1 MSSASGSEVKS
12 DSQLKYRHGAKELA
26 SAVHHALRTE
36 LRECTC
42 KQCLEMQ
49 KAYRKL
55 DNPVYVAG
63 RQQEQLIQPS
73 SHCPCCKH
81 LQNYHDPY
89 IHQRNNN
96 GPPVKLTS
104 TNLEALK
111 TVQASAD
118 HERIYSWI
126 EHNEKY
132 RSEMA
137 HPHVAESS
145 CDTPMSKRRHRPP
158 VVYNTTRPGS
168 SDYHGV
174 REPLPLEPLPDT
186 NLVLEEAKR
195 RLEDNSRGIS
205 RSSRKAG
212 RSSSRFV
219 LFKLCTGRLKVCTIV

>member
-1 MSSASGSEVKS
+1 MSSASGSDVKS
-12 DSQLKYRHGAKELA
+12 DSTLKYRHGAKELA

-42 KQCLEMQ
+42 VQCLDKQ
-49 KAYRKL
+49 KTYRKL
-55 DNPVYVAG
+55 DSPVYLSR
-63 RQQEQLIQPS
+63 RQQELMLPQS
-73 SHCPCCKH
+73 AHCPCCKH
-81 LQNYHDPY
+81 LQNEHDPY

-104 TNLEALK
+104 SNLEALK
-111 TVQASAD
+111 TSQASAD

-132 RSEMA
+132 RSEMD
-137 HPHVAESS
+137 HLHVADSS
-145 CDTPMSKRRHRPP
+145 CDTTVAKRRHRPP

-168 SDYHGV
+168 SDYHHGM
-174 REPLPLEPLPDT
+174 RDPLHLDPLPDT

-195 RLEDNSRGIS
+195 RLEDNSRGVS
-205 RSSRKAG
+205 RGSRKPG

-219 LFKLCTGRLKVCTIV
+219 LALFY